1 MRISVRYGI
10 PAFVSLVLTVSSA
23 WPQEPPKITSGYAT
37 EGRPGFVSMYS
48 EEGLSWKPLTIPGM
62 PLGSEAKLLSQDDK
76 LGALSLL
83 SYLPIGSRTEARG
96 YRNADEEIF
105 LLEGDLTIGDQ
116 QMTKYSYAFIPAGV
130 VRGPSSTRQGAV
142 FLQWFNKTPDF
153 VESDRDK
160 LGARGYAAVK
170 DWNFFERPW
179 STDTFPVYRKGP
191 PITGIRL
198 KLLRHDPDTSEMT
211 WISFSVG
218 GGPASWAGSLWEMHP
233 TFEEYYLIEMTK
245 ELTVGECLPGGPTPV
260 TFGPRGYWFR
270 PAGIGHI
277 GPLRRLEGYGLFI
290 VRTGGPLWAD
300 YYNDCTYK
308 HPIDLSNP
316 KDYPES
322 DKK

>member
-1 MRISVRYGI
+1 
-10 PAFVSLVLTVSSA
+10 
-23 WPQEPPKITSGYAT
+23 
-37 EGRPGFVSMYS
+37 
-48 EEGLSWKPLTIPGM
+48 M